1 MKAHLASDQSTL
13 GHRALATV
21 LVIEDAATLID
32 LLVAER
38 ANAGLRVATA
48 GDNRQALAALEGVP
62 PDGMVLDLAQPDV
75 SRDRLMELLTRDP
88 VMARVSVLILTAVR
102 VEQAQPAL
110 MDSAADFRRKPLQID
125 DLATRG
131 QQVLTD

>member
-1 MKAHLASDQSTL
+1 M
-13 GHRALATV
+13 
-21 LVIEDAATLID
+21 EDAATLID

-48 GDNRQALAALEGVP
+48 GDNRQALAALEGVQ
-62 PDGMVLDLAQPDV
+62 PDGMVLDLALPDV

-110 MDSAADFRRKPLQID
+110 MDGAADFRRKPLQID